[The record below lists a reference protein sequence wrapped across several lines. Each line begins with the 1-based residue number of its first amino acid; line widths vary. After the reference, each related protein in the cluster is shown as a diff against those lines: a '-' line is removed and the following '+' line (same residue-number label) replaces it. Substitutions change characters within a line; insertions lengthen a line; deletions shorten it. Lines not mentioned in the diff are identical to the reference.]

1 MIKLRLHGLENEIQD
16 YLNKIK
22 KDKDVKILSESDIY
36 ADRGKSEYKRLY
48 LDVEIDKLGGN
59 E

>member
-1 MIKLRLHGLENEIQD
+1 MIKLRLHGLEEEILE

-22 KDKDVKILSESDIY
+22 KDENIKILSESDFY

-48 LDVEIDKLGGN
+48 LDVEVDK
-59 E
+59 

>member
-1 MIKLRLHGLENEIQD
+1 MIKIRLHGVEEEISE

-22 KDKDVKILSESDIY
+22 KDKDVKILSESSLY

-48 LDVEIDKLGGN
+48 LDVEVKKC
-59 E
+59 

>member
-1 MIKLRLHGLENEIQD
+1 MIKLRLHGLENEIKD

-48 LDVEIDKLGGN
+48 LDVEVQKVRGN
-59 E
+59 

>member
-1 MIKLRLHGLENEIQD
+1 MIKLRLHGLENEIND

-22 KDKDVKILSESDIY
+22 EDENIKILSESDIY

-48 LDVEIDKLGGN
+48 LDVQIKKS
-59 E
+59 

>member
-1 MIKLRLHGLENEIQD
+1 MIKIRLHGVEQEIFE

-22 KDKDVKILSESDIY
+22 NDENIKILSESDIY

-48 LDVEIDKLGGN
+48 LDIEVKKG
-59 E
+59 